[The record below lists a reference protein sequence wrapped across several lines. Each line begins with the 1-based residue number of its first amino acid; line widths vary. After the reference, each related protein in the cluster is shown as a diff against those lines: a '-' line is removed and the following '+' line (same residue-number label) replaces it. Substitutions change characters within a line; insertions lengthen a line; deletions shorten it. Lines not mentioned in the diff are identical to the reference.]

1 MWTDPIVDEVHR
13 IREEM
18 LAECDGDVHEFVARL
33 KADEQQ
39 HCDRLVNKESL
50 RRRLNAHEV
59 IEH

>member
-18 LAECDGDVHEFVARL
+18 LAECGGDTHELFVRL

-39 HCDRLVNKESL
+39 HRDRVINKETL
-50 RRRLNAHEV
+50 RRRLAAHEATAQ
-59 IEH
+59 

>member
-18 LAECDGDVHEFVARL
+18 LAECSGDAHELFVRL

-39 HCDRLVNKESL
+39 HRGRVVNKETL
-50 RRRLNAHEV
+50 RKRREAREV
-59 IEH
+59 IAQ

>member
-18 LAECDGDVHEFVARL
+18 LAECGGDTHELFVRL

-39 HCDRLVNKESL
+39 HRGRVINKETL
-50 RRRLNAHEV
+50 RQLREAHDV
-59 IEH
+59 IAH